1 MMKGLMHKT
10 VHKYM
15 YFTTQQRKSLSIV
28 VCTML
33 LSISLYTS
41 ASKFGDSFVVEI
53 VKIFL
58 KCCSTNN
65 EMRQALLLFLMLSVS
80 LHTGWA
86 K

>member
-1 MMKGLMHKT
+1 
-10 VHKYM
+10 V
-15 YFTTQQRKSLSIV
+15 Q
-28 VCTML
+28 
-33 LSISLYTS
+33 
-41 ASKFGDSFVVEI
+41 SKFGDSFVVEI